1 MIRLF
6 IKNESLPVMDNRNKI
21 LETESKLKK
30 TSAFVKNVCHNAQ
43 RIVMI
48 TVYKEL
54 LNKTRINT
62 NMIG

>member
-1 MIRLF
+1 
-6 IKNESLPVMDNRNKI
+6 MDNRNKI